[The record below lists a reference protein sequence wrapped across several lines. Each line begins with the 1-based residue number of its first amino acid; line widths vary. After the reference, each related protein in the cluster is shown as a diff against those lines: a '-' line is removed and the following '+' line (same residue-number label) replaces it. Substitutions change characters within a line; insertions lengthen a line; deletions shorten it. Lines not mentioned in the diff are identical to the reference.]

1 MKRAVNSLL
10 HTVFS
15 RRPLRSVLCW
25 RGPRRGNRAA
35 ITFDD
40 GPNDHTTPR
49 VLEIL
54 DEYGVRCT
62 FFVLGREIVKHPGIL
77 KAIATAGHEI
87 GIHGYDHTGNQML
100 GQITRCKALLA
111 EQDIACNLFRPPL
124 GRRGMAEWWSIY
136 RAGYRTV
143 LWSVDACD
151 SMRHEGKRPARWPR
165 YDSMRSGDILLMHDD
180 NPICVRELLGLLEAL
195 RERELQSVLVSELL
209 A

>member
-25 RGPRRGNRAA
+25 RGARRGSRVA

-54 DEYGVRCT
+54 DEHGVRCT

-87 GIHGYDHTGNQML
+87 GIHGYDHTGDHML

-111 EQDIACNLFRPPL
+111 EQDVACNLFRPPL
-124 GRRGMAEWWSIY
+124 GRRGVYTCTCI
-136 RAGYRTV
+136 RILHVTGYILRDTCCMQQTQTTLNMTV
-143 LWSVDACD
+143 L
-151 SMRHEGKRPARWPR
+151 
-165 YDSMRSGDILLMHDD
+165 
-180 NPICVRELLGLLEAL
+180 N
-195 RERELQSVLVSELL
+195 
-209 A
+209 